1 MPAGSGHSWACRHA
15 VSSTCSCRA
24 GGCTPGGRHNHNLWL
39 QLRVPD
45 RALPLD
51 PASFKQTTLGVVHG
65 TLSWPSCRHHTSG
78 MHETR
83 LQTDHQLPGASPCC
97 ASSCLGSSPSSSQR
111 KLPASGAGAA
121 CAGQR
126 QQLSAPVNPH
136 SLGKRPLPS
145 AHREHSHGLSR
156 QSPCAALQGNRRWAA
171 SPPRGWQDYS

>member
-1 MPAGSGHSWACRHA
+1 MPDPPFSHITPLCWLLCAACGGCGAPGSGLHMPAGSGHSWACRHA

-65 TLSWPSCRHHTSG
+65 KLSWPSCRHHTSG

-97 ASSCLGSSPSSSQR
+97 ASSCLGSSLSSSQR
-111 KLPASGAGAA
+111 RLTDRN
-121 CAGQR
+121 C
-126 QQLSAPVNPH
+126 
-136 SLGKRPLPS
+136 
-145 AHREHSHGLSR
+145 
-156 QSPCAALQGNRRWAA
+156 RWGA
-171 SPPRGWQDYS
+171 SPPRAWQDYS